1 MKYEIQG
8 NPDQA
13 DVTFWLDR
21 GDSVLSESG
30 AMSCMSPHLQVAPRL
45 IGGAV
50 QAVVRKLVG
59 GESLF
64 LSEYS
69 APEPGFV
76 TFAPSCPGSIV
87 ARDLKGD
94 SLLLTAGAFLACTP
108 QVSLNTQFGGLKAF
122 FSGEGAF
129 VIECRGTGT
138 VLFNAYG
145 MIQEHEVK
153 GELTVDT
160 GHVVAWEPTLSY
172 TIRGMGGLKQTLLS
186 GEGLV
191 MAFSGVGRI
200 YLQSRHLGGMVR
212 FLTPYCR

>member
-1 MKYEIQG
+1 MNYEIVG

-13 DVTFWLDR
+13 DVTFSLDR

-45 IGGAV
+45 IGGAL
-50 QAVVRKLVG
+50 QAVVRKFVG

-64 LSEYS
+64 LSEYT
-69 APEPGFV
+69 APESGFV
-76 TFAPSCPGSIV
+76 TFAPCCPGSII
-87 ARDLKGD
+87 ARELKGD
-94 SLLLTAGAFLACTP
+94 SLFLTAGSFLACTP
-108 QVSLNTQFGGLKAF
+108 QVTLHTQFGGLKAL

-129 VIECRGTGT
+129 VLECRGTGT

-145 MIQEHEVK
+145 AVCEQEVK

-160 GHVVAWEPTLSY
+160 GHVVAWEPTLTYS
-172 TIRGMGGLKQTLLS
+172 IRGMGGLKQTLLS

-191 MAFSGVGRI
+191 MAFSGTGRI

-212 FLTPYCR
+212 FLTPFCR